1 VQFDLQDPFSKLV
14 HNKLKTGFLNAGS
27 IRFRPLTWSDI
38 PALPDQK
45 GWTFTEWELLEFS
58 VVPVPANQA
67 ALKKMLAS
75 AGGEIEDKAFKIIKD
90 FFTDDNFDHTPEG
103 WIEKLNK
110 ANTVKIEMPEAKGMP
125 KPDMGDLIR
134 QIVKEELFIADKDP
148 VIAYEKFDLA
158 AEETNWNETD
168 VIENIN
174 QYAGDDLQKYQKAFG
189 YVFNREDKFT
199 YKFCHHDVIEGK
211 MVTVW
216 RGVAKAAIDLFEN
229 ESIPKD
235 IREKVYEHL
244 KQHYAEFNKTA
255 PEFGKKEEEPKEEQ
269 PVIDDNVI
277 NEIARAIVAMM
288 KKENK

>member
-1 VQFDLQDPFSKLV
+1 
-14 HNKLKTGFLNAGS
+14 
-27 IRFRPLTWSDI
+27 
-38 PALPDQK
+38 
-45 GWTFTEWELLEFS
+45 LEFS

-103 WIEKLNK
+103 WIDKLNK
-110 ANTVKIEMPEAKGMP
+110 TAERKIQLKHIDITVGHTAQIKDIVRA
-125 KPDMGDLIR
+125 
-134 QIVKEELFIADKDP
+134 IVKEELFIADKEP